1 MERVLGIWHGAGC
14 KRQRHMVH
22 AGQEAIDASRESGHE
37 PTFGLALGGG
47 GARGIC
53 HINVIEAFDELG
65 IRPVALSG
73 SSIGSIIAAGMAA
86 GMSGKEIREYT
97 LELMGRKGSVANRLW
112 SLGPASMRHAVDGF
126 RLGQFNLELILHAL
140 MPQALPK
147 DFSELA
153 IPLKVV
159 TTDYYA
165 QTEVVVETGEIIQA
179 LAASAAIPA
188 LFMPV
193 RVNGRIMIDGGIFN
207 PVPYEHLMDQ
217 ADIIVGI
224 DVVGGP
230 EGDGTTM
237 PNRLDSLFGASQLMM
252 QAAIALKLRLRPP
265 HIFLRPPVHRFGVL
279 DFLKSQEVLNASAGI
294 KDDLKRQIEMQVEL
308 FHRGQG
314 VEA

>member
-1 MERVLGIWHGAGC
+1 
-14 KRQRHMVH
+14 
-22 AGQEAIDASRESGHE
+22 
-37 PTFGLALGGG
+37 
-47 GARGIC
+47 
-53 HINVIEAFDELG
+53 
-65 IRPVALSG
+65 
-73 SSIGSIIAAGMAA
+73 
-86 GMSGKEIREYT
+86 
-97 LELMGRKGSVANRLW
+97 
-112 SLGPASMRHAVDGF
+112 
-126 RLGQFNLELILHAL
+126 
-140 MPQALPK
+140 
-147 DFSELA
+147 LA

-279 DFLKSQEVLNASAGI
+279 DFLKSEEVLNASAGI

>member
-1 MERVLGIWHGAGC
+1 MEQGVNESVTIVRAGEEVLQVDGAG
-14 KRQRHMVH
+14 
-22 AGQEAIDASRESGHE
+22 GHE

-53 HINVIEAFDELG
+53 HINVIEALDELG
-65 IRPVALSG
+65 IRPVAISG
-73 SSIGSIIAAGMAA
+73 SSI
-86 GMSGKEIREYT
+86 
-97 LELMGRKGSVANRLW
+97 ANRLW

-153 IPLKVV
+153 IPLKVI

-165 QTEVVVETGEIIQA
+165 QTEVVVERGEIIQA

-193 RVNGRIMIDGGIFN
+193 RIDGRIMIDGGIFN
-207 PVPYEHLMDQ
+207 PVPYEHLLDR
-217 ADIIVGI
+217 ADIVIGV

-279 DFLKSQEVLNASAGI
+279 DFLKSEEVLNASASI
-294 KDDLKRQIEMQVEL
+294 KDDLKRQIDMQVEL